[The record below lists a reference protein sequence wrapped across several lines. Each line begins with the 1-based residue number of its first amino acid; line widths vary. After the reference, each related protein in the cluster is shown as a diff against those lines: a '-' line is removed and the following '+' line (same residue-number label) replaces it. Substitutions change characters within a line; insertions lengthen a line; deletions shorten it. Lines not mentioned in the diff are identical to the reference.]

1 MGIAINYS
9 SKHFRA
15 ELAAFCRGSEVPRE
29 IADAVSGILA
39 DVRER
44 GDAAVVHYAA
54 KFDGAQLTADAA
66 GLRVPVPE
74 LKAAMKRLPAAE
86 KRALIAAHAAIVD
99 FNRRGLPKAWS
110 ARNRHGARVG
120 EKFDPIRRVGLYI
133 PGGQVPLVS
142 TVLMTATLA
151 RIAGCPEIAAFTP
164 VGAGGTIADGLLAAL
179 HLVGVTEVYRIGGVQ
194 AIGAMA
200 YGTETIPAVD
210 KVFGPGNAYVCEAKR
225 QVFGTVG
232 VDSLPGPSEVMV
244 IADATARPEFAAADL
259 LAQAEH
265 GSGREKI
272 FLVALN
278 YGRKEKL
285 VRVGASRQRA
295 ATPSATMAGTG
306 DGSSG
311 NPGGPTS
318 GVAVGGGE
326 SAIARA
332 IHAAIEVQRV
342 TLSRSEK
349 MAKVLAEGFLTVEV
363 ASPAEAAEVANFV
376 APEHLELL
384 VKPAVAK
391 VLTKAITTAGAI
403 MVGNFTPTA
412 LGDFAAG
419 PSHVLPTARAGR
431 FFSGLR
437 VADFMRRTSVLAYE
451 PGSLAKAAP
460 TVAAFAA
467 MEQLDAHGNSVAIR
481 AERVANS
488 RSSAATA
495 KARRGA
501 GR

>member
-1 MGIAINYS
+1 MPTLHYS
-9 SKHFRA
+9 SPDFRA
-15 ELAAFCRGSEVPRE
+15 QLAAFCRGSEVPRE

-54 KFDGAQLTADAA
+54 KFDGAKLTADCA
-66 GLRVPVPE
+66 GLRVPAAA
-74 LKAAMKRLPAAE
+74 LKAAMKRLPAADR
-86 KRALIAAHAAIVD
+86 RALIAAHSAIVD

-110 ARNRHGARVG
+110 ARNLHGARVG

-164 VGAGGTIADGLLAAL
+164 VGASRVIADGLLAAL

-200 YGTETIPAVD
+200 YGTATIPAVD

-244 IADATARPEFAAADL
+244 IADASARPEFAAADL

-272 FLVALN
+272 YLVVIGSDA
-278 YGRKEKL
+278 KAKATHD
-285 VRVGASRQRA
+285 ASRPSVPPQRA
-295 ATPSATMAGTG
+295 LIEGSKQTIGVGINGRELTIAG
-306 DGSSG
+306 
-311 NPGGPTS
+311 
-318 GVAVGGGE
+318 
-326 SAIARA
+326 A
-332 IHAAIEVQRV
+332 IHAEIEAQRA
-342 TLSRSEK
+342 TLSRSDK
-349 MAKVLAEGFLTVEV
+349 MTKVLADGFLTVEV
-363 ASPAEAAEVANFV
+363 ATLAEAAAVANFV

-384 VKPAVAK
+384 VKPAAATA
-391 VLTKAITTAGAI
+391 LTTAITTAGAI
-403 MVGNFTPTA
+403 MLGNFTPTA

-451 PGSLAKAAP
+451 PASLAEAAP
-460 TVAAFAA
+460 VVEAFAA
-467 MEQLDAHGNSVAIR
+467 MERLDAHGNSVAIR
-481 AERVANS
+481 VRA
-488 RSSAATA
+488 SASPSKKSKRKHRA
-495 KARRGA
+495 
-501 GR
+501 